1 MSEIQRLKQEAKRF
15 IAILSQESDDET
27 LSPTKRQSLTRE
39 VESLQVNLLC
49 RKALLI
55 CSGRRLSTSVFEMD
69 QSRSHGAGQFFYWTF
84 LEKRMEVYQMCVYLL
99 LQLVVEMR
107 TNELHQLRD
116 ERDRHL
122 QQLEEFDS
130 VKSNL
135 VKMSARVED
144 LQAQL
149 AEKTKLER

>member
-69 QSRSHGAGQFFYWTF
+69 QSRSHGAGQFFF
-84 LEKRMEVYQMCVYLL
+84 KKDMC
-99 LQLVVEMR
+99 
-107 TNELHQLRD
+107 N
-116 ERDRHL
+116 
-122 QQLEEFDS
+122 LEEIFTSYIREIEKKSILLITLEARNVTRIPSCS
-130 VKSNL
+130 VLCSSKHFYIVSN
-135 VKMSARVED
+135 V
-144 LQAQL
+144 
-149 AEKTKLER
+149 

>member
-69 QSRSHGAGQFFYWTF
+69 QSRSHGAGQFFLLDFSGETNGSVSF
-84 LEKRMEVYQMCVYLL
+84 VCVF
-99 LQLVVEMR
+99 VV
-107 TNELHQLRD
+107 
-116 ERDRHL
+116 
-122 QQLEEFDS
+122 
-130 VKSNL
+130 
-135 VKMSARVED
+135 A
-144 LQAQL
+144 ACG
-149 AEKTKLER
+149 